1 MKAFTKNII
10 KVALLGALISVPFMA
25 QAGSYP
31 ERPVTII
38 VPFGAGGSTDTMA
51 RAAARE
57 LEDILGTNVPVKNI
71 GGGAGTIGAAQ
82 IARSRPDGYTIGVIP
97 AAPLINQPHMRKT
110 PYTINDFTYIC
121 QLFHSP
127 QALALSP
134 NSKFKSLK
142 EIVDYAREHPGK
154 LTYGSPGPASLPH
167 LAMEKFL
174 LEAKVDITHVP
185 FKGDA
190 AGVTALMGNHI
201 DLYMA
206 IMSNVLKKDLNAVVV
221 FADERVKAAPNIST
235 SIENGFKTTASW
247 WGGIFA
253 PKDIPAE
260 IKAKLENACRKT
272 TESARFQETLY
283 KLGTLVKFKDSKAV
297 RQAVIEGSKVNGE
310 IIKSV
315 LKK

>member
-10 KVALLGALISVPFMA
+10 KVALLAALISVPFMA

-247 WGGIFA
+247 WEVSLPLKTFRLRSKLNLKMRVGKRLKAHAFKKRSINLVRLLNL
-253 PKDIPAE
+253 KTV
-260 IKAKLENACRKT
+260 KLYAKL
-272 TESARFQETLY
+272 
-283 KLGTLVKFKDSKAV
+283 
-297 RQAVIEGSKVNGE
+297 
-310 IIKSV
+310 
-315 LKK
+315 